1 MFILGL
7 FIITLLISSK
17 LLRVQDNMNSI
28 DQAIKEELKII
39 KYKRRVD
46 NMRELFIGAYIT
58 IILFMYC
65 MIMKFAIEFSKI
77 KL

>member
-39 KYKRRVD
+39 K
-46 NMRELFIGAYIT
+46 
-58 IILFMYC
+58 
-65 MIMKFAIEFSKI
+65 
-77 KL
+77 